1 MVMVIN
7 RTAVVAEL
15 MMVIAELVMVMQK
28 AVVAAAELVVS
39 QHQQHQQRLEHSNL
53 SWQLSKLLIM

>member
-1 MVMVIN
+1 MMMVIN

-28 AVVAAAELVVS
+28 AVVAVAELVVS
-39 QHQQHQQRLEHSNL
+39 QQQQHQQRLEHSYL
-53 SWQLSKLLIM
+53 SWQLS